1 MAKRFAERRYSTA
14 LRALAYLTASGSNT
28 RRRRLGEASISRLQK
43 RLRMANGEIVTSDAH
58 WEGTVDVGG
67 SGAGR
72 VRSDGLGRR
81 VGILIGKPILRLLNA
96 VQDFAGDT
104 VQVSD
109 GSRAVLLKN
118 GGVMTKIGQRPR
130 RGASV
135 GDALSAISPARRVP
149 SPNLCELDDPA
160 WTAIAEIRTA
170 DHKMDK
176 VATRVTLP
184 GDVLSATSPPRRVE
198 STACQPRESTDH
210 VARGGNRTKI

>member
-1 MAKRFAERRYSTA
+1 MD
-14 LRALAYLTASGSNT
+14 SG
-28 RRRRLGEASISRLQK
+28 
-43 RLRMANGEIVTSDAH
+43 
-58 WEGTVDVGG
+58 
-67 SGAGR
+67 GAW
-72 VRSDGLGRR
+72 D
-81 VGILIGKPILRLLNA
+81 ILIGKPILRLLNA

-184 GDVLSATSPPRRVE
+184 GDVLSATSP
-198 STACQPRESTDH
+198 
-210 VARGGNRTKI
+210 RGE